1 MMEDIT
7 GKVSSSPFRSP
18 IILTGLIPLFF
29 LNLCYFNLSFFM
41 RLSIFFPFQWSF
53 PPFFGWVF
61 LFSLQ
66 SPVDYHNF
74 PFLTVFFSIFQ
85 ITPSFSSPYLSFQ
98 ITNRHNFPSL
108 MVSFSPFLRLPHS
121 FFSPMR
127 VPSSFF
133 GEFSFSLF
141 LPLQSPPHSLPYMEH
156 VESHAKQI
164 IKKVKRK

>member
-1 MMEDIT
+1 MEDIT
-7 GKVSSSPFRSP
+7 GKVFSSPFRSP
-18 IILTGLIPLFF
+18 IILTGLIPLSF

-41 RLSIFFPFQWSF
+41 RLSIFFFLSNGLFLHFLVEFSFSLSNHQSTILIFLSLWSF
-53 PPFFGWVF
+53 SPFFRSH
-61 LFSLQ
+61 L
-66 SPVDYHNF
+66 
-74 PFLTVFFSIFQ
+74 
-85 ITPSFSSPYLSFQ
+85 FSSPYLSFQ